1 MIRLL
6 QITIL
11 CFLFSCKDEKAPDT
25 DTAIAAPKSNDW
37 IFMQRVYP
45 AGQIEPASYKAVR
58 AYKQQKE
65 IALQARDNRSSWEY
79 AGATNVGG
87 RVTDV
92 EILKSNPNV
101 YYAGAASGGVFKS
114 ENAGGSWQPLF
125 DSQLA
130 LSIGDIAIAPAD
142 EEIIY
147 VGTGEPNAGGGS
159 IAYDGNGVYRSDNSG
174 DTWSHLG
181 LEDIGSVGKIIVH
194 PENPDI
200 AYVAAM
206 GHLFTSGSDRGLYRT
221 IDGGQQWEKVLFI
234 NDSTGIIDLA
244 MHPTNPEII
253 YAAAWQRVRTAYR
266 RAYGGPSSGIYKSQD
281 GGNTWQKLMS
291 GLPEAAGRIGI
302 TISPVDPDILYA
314 LYEDES
320 NGYLKGIFRSNNNGN
335 TWETRSLA
343 GIDDPPYSYWFGKI
357 IADPIDTNTVYLTS
371 LDLYKSTNGGMI
383 WNDILTNMHLDQHS
397 VAFDPENPDIIL
409 VGNDGGV
416 YRSGDSE
423 FDDATHLNT
432 LPITQFYSCEIDRSF
447 PDRLYG
453 GAQDNGTVRTTTGST
468 NDWRNIYPGDGFRV
482 LVDPVENSYV
492 YAEYQYGVFGRSTN
506 GGSSFDIAL
515 DGIIPGDRFNW
526 NTPFVLN
533 PLDPSILYIGSQ
545 RLYKSDNRAE
555 SWVAISPDLTQ
566 NNVPEVSPYGTI
578 TTIAVSPV
586 NDQIIYVGTDNSN
599 VQVTADG
606 GNTWTL
612 VSSSLPDR
620 WVTSVAAD
628 PADQY
633 TAYVTFS
640 GYRFGESVAHIYK
653 TEDLGASWTAISGD
667 LPDMPVNDLIVTPSL
682 RHLYIATDIGV
693 FHSTDQG
700 LHWELVSGGLPNVVI
715 TDITYH
721 AADNILVAGTYGRG
735 MYTISPEAEITEV
748 ENAVGGNPLSIRAY
762 PNPFIEQVTVEFNVS
777 NRQVYTLEMID
788 IDGKLIKTVYHGSLH
803 EGLHIFNVDV
813 GSVQTGIYFFSVSC
827 QDGYYDSIVVV
838 FRN

>member
-206 GHLFTSGSDRGLYRT
+206 GHLFTCGSDRGLYRT

>member
-25 DTAIAAPKSNDW
+25 DTAIAEPKSNDW

-58 AYKQQKE
+58 AFRQQKE
-65 IALQARDNRSSWEY
+65 IALQARHNRSGWEY
-79 AGATNVGG
+79 TGATNVGG

-130 LSIGDIAIAPAD
+130 LSIGDIAIAPAN

-159 IAYDGNGVYRSDNSG
+159 IAYDGNGVYRSDNGG

-200 AYVAAM
+200 AFVAAM
-206 GHLFTSGSDRGLYRT
+206 GHLFTSGPERGLYRT
-221 IDGGQQWEKVLFI
+221 TDGGQQWEKVLFI

-281 GGNTWQKLMS
+281 GGETWQKLIS
-291 GLPEAAGRIGI
+291 GLPEAGGRIGI
-302 TISPVDPDILYA
+302 TISPADPDILYA
-314 LYEDES
+314 MYEDEFT
-320 NGYLKGIFRSNNNGN
+320 GYLKGIYRSNNNGN
-335 TWETRSLA
+335 TWTTRSLA
-343 GIDDPPYSYWFGKI
+343 GIIDPPYSYWFGKI

-383 WNDILTNMHLDQHS
+383 WNGILTNMHLDQHS
-397 VAFDPENPDIIL
+397 VAFDPDNPAIIL

-416 YRSGDSE
+416 YRSGDGV
-423 FDDATHLNT
+423 FDDAIHLNT
-432 LPITQFYSCEIDRSF
+432 LPITQFYTCEIDRSF
-447 PDRLYG
+447 PERLYG
-453 GAQDNGTVRTTTGST
+453 GAQDNGTVRTMTGSP
-468 NDWRNIYPGDGFRV
+468 NDWQNIYPGDGFRV
-482 LVDPVENSYV
+482 LVDPIDNRYV

-526 NTPFVLN
+526 NTPAVLN
-533 PLDPSILYIGSQ
+533 PIDPSILYIGSQ
-545 RLYKSDNRAE
+545 RLYKSENRAE
-555 SWVAISPDLTQ
+555 SWMAISPDLTE
-566 NNVPEVSPYGTI
+566 NNSPEVSPYGTI

-612 VSSSLPDR
+612 ISSSLPDR

-628 PADQY
+628 PADQH

-640 GYRFGESVAHIYK
+640 GYRFGESVSHIYK
-653 TEDLGASWTAISGD
+653 TEDLGASWTSISGD

-693 FHSTDQG
+693 LYSTDKG
-700 LHWELVSGGLPNVVI
+700 LHWELVSNGLPNVVI

-721 AADNILVAGTYGRG
+721 AADNILVAATYGRG
-735 MYTISPEAEITEV
+735 MYKISPEAEITSV
-748 ENAVGGNPLSIRAY
+748 ENAVGGNPLSIKAY
-762 PNPFIEQVTVEFNVS
+762 PNPFVEQITVEFNVS

-788 IDGKLIKTVYHGSLH
+788 LDGKLIKTVYHGSLH
-803 EGLHIFNVDV
+803 IGLHSFNVDA
-813 GSVQTGIYFFSVSC
+813 GSVPAGIYFISVSGADRFC
-827 QDGYYDSIVVV
+827 DSIMMLC
-838 FRN
+838 RD